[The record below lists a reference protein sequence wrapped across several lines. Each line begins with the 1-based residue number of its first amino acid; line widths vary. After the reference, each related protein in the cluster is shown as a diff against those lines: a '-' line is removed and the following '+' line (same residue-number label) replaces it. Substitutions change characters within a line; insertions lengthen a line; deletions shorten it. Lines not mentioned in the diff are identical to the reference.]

1 FGVLH
6 GDHVIGEVLTEAGGG
21 QDRGALLGGS
31 RRGGRADIE
40 IGHEVS
46 FLGNVGAG
54 QRVRIS
60 TSGGTASRQGT
71 SRPRTS
77 TTTSSFFFNP
87 ASSPM
92 NASAMPVLR
101 VGEKVPELVT
111 PTSRPPARTVWPAR
125 RIPRPVTSSAYIRR
139 AGPAAF

>member
-1 FGVLH
+1 MQDDRRRVDTQGCIGFDDRRPPGAVGVLH

-101 VGEKVPELVT
+101 
-111 PTSRPPARTVWPAR
+111 
-125 RIPRPVTSSAYIRR
+125 
-139 AGPAAF
+139 